1 MATEPSRRPGRPG
14 ARRLSTRTLLI
25 IAAFGAL
32 GALLLILV
40 APVTAILAAL
50 FPPAYAVA
58 AGVHSILP
66 FLARRLVGFPWATTI
81 AFSLVGL
88 LAIGFTPLGALI
100 LVPLVV
106 GGAGF
111 DVTLLALGRR
121 GPLRPWHYVLGAL
134 VTAVLL
140 FLVSLPVMSPDDLAV
155 PILLLT
161 LLGRMAG
168 QLAAAGIAWLLG
180 DRVLRAGIMRAP
192 SGERGD
198 GGEPVLHP

>member
-1 MATEPSRRPGRPG
+1 MSTSPTPRGT
-14 ARRLSTRTLLI
+14 RRLSTRALLI

-40 APVTAILAAL
+40 APVTALLAAL
-50 FPPAYAVA
+50 FPPAYALA

-66 FLARRLVGFPWATTI
+66 FLARRLVGFPWTTTI
-81 AFSLVGL
+81 AFALVGL

-100 LVPLVV
+100 LIPLVV
-106 GGAGF
+106 AGVGF
-111 DVTLLALGRR
+111 DITLLALGRR
-121 GPLRPWHYVLGAL
+121 GRLRPWHYAVGAL

-140 FLVSLPVMSPDDLAV
+140 FLVSLPVMSPDDLAA

-161 LLGRMAG
+161 LLGRVLS

-192 SGERGD
+192 TGDRGD
-198 GGEPVLHP
+198 GAEPALRH